1 MSAAQKRA
9 LAKAVKASAAA
20 RARGGAKRIFGKG
33 VRATAKVARPVGR
46 TARAVVKTPEGLL
59 ATGLGSAAIVSRA
72 TRKKANSTSN
82 TNVAVAKINRTASN
96 ITNYAAGGARLAV
109 ATTVGG
115 ISYATGNTSARQ
127 YAARIAKASAT
138 AGSNIAGNKL
148 RANANVLRA
157 ASERRLQQSI
167 DEVDS
172 LFNKYVRGS

>member
-20 RARGGAKRIFGKG
+20 RARGGAKRIFSKG